1 MSTWQKAEPSH
12 SGAQRRIAS
21 AIIKQLITR
30 QITAIAR
37 TPRRDATV
45 GSAAR
50 RRGPL
55 QTKALYLRSSACKS
69 RLKQLETGRLF
80 FLGHS
85 AKQMNHLFSAAAWLA
100 VAVNS
105 GEPFVCLWPWC
116 AERLF
121 NDCCTWEGFMP
132 RWDVFLLLPLFFLL
146 PASKVN
152 PPSCDLVVQSLKSPL
167 EEMSGA
173 EWNICERLSYFLHW
187 PVNQN
192 PHARHADQMQN
203 ISLSCIYQIWKPLL
217 LSIKH
222 PSNFMHKKHPNSLMR
237 TKQNKQSRLDCLPK
251 KKQLHH
257 LSTGYKC

>member
-132 RWDVFLLLPLFFLL
+132 RWDVFWLLPLFFLL

-152 PPSCDLVVQSLKSPL
+152 PPSCDFPFWSFKVWNLHLKRWVVQNKKSVRDSVISSTDQLTRTPL
-167 EEMSGA
+167 RVMLIRCRIFPCRVYIKYGSH
-173 EWNICERLSYFLHW
+173 CY
-187 PVNQN
+187 
-192 PHARHADQMQN
+192 
-203 ISLSCIYQIWKPLL
+203 CL
-217 LSIKH
+217 LSI
-222 PSNFMHKKHPNSLMR
+222 
-237 TKQNKQSRLDCLPK
+237 LPISCTRNT
-251 KKQLHH
+251 QIR
-257 LSTGYKC
+257 